1 MQVDFREVEAQVV
14 TGREL
19 LVVLDMALKFRA
31 EAIGWDEEAFRE
43 FAGVEQKED
52 ERRDID
58 ADIDQSIRDS
68 GTAWRALWNGQVD
81 HYADLLALNRD
92 QNPVRAHGYALDM
105 LDGRWWFAPDPVV
118 FTDTALLA
126 NGQHRALA
134 LSVVEPIAAGR
145 LDDLAFVLVTGV
157 DAKAALIIDEARR
170 TANDRRDITIAFATY
185 AV

>member
-1 MQVDFREVEAQVV
+1 MQVDFREEEAQVV

-19 LVVLDMALKFRA
+19 LLVLDLALKFRA
-31 EAIGWDEEAFRE
+31 QVLGWDEEAFRR
-43 FAGVEQKED
+43 FAGVEQKD

-58 ADIDQSIRDS
+58 VDFEQSIRDS
-68 GTAWRALWNGQVD
+68 GLAWRARWNGRLD

-92 QNPVRAHGYALDM
+92 QNPVRAHRYALDM
-105 LDGRWWFAPDPVV
+105 LDGRWWFTPDPVV

-134 LSVVEPIAAGR
+134 LSIVEPIAAGR

-157 DAKAALIIDEARR
+157 EAKAALIIDEARR
-170 TANDRRDITIAFATY
+170 TANDRRDITIAFATH